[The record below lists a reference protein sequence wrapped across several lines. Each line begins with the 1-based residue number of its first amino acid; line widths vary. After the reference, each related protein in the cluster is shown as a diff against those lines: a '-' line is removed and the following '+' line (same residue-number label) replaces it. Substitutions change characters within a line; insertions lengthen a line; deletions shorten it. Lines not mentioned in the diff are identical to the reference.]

1 MNVRRIAILSS
12 TSERIIGRKRLH
24 VRGFRCRA
32 KGREMLRIRF
42 TAEDLLRVRI
52 ASAPAPLMELGMAIA
67 TLRRDDAVFRRW
79 ARRIRLPRSARP
91 LFELIPPTAGGPVFL
106 DPVSEDFD
114 DGLDRVLSTPRD
126 DVSAELARGCR
137 PTPWTKGLIDGER
150 DAWQTLERALRGAY
164 DGLIEAEWTRVRA
177 SFHAD
182 VAWRQM
188 LLSQEGLRAALVSI
202 CPGSRWDGAT
212 LEMNVPWEGER
223 LLEGRGLTLLPSPF
237 WTGGPRTS
245 VHPDGSM
252 LLVYPA
258 LTPMPLIEPEDGDTL
273 GALVGQ
279 TRADVLRVLTAP
291 RTTTELAGTLGI
303 SGASASEHARTL
315 RRGGLVVTRRT
326 GRAVTHLI
334 TPLGLRLLN
343 AE

>member
-1 MNVRRIAILSS
+1 
-12 TSERIIGRKRLH
+12 
-24 VRGFRCRA
+24 
-32 KGREMLRIRF
+32 MLRIHF

-52 ASAPAPLMELGMAIA
+52 ASDPAPLLELGMAIA
-67 TLRRDDAVFRRW
+67 ALQRDDAVFTRW
-79 ARRIRLPRSARP
+79 ARRIRLPRSTRP
-91 LFELIPPTAGGPVFL
+91 LFELIPPTAGGPLFL

-126 DVSAELARGCR
+126 DVDAELTRSCR
-137 PTPWTKGLIDGER
+137 PTPWTKGLIDRDR
-150 DAWQTLERALRGAY
+150 DAWRTLERALRGAY
-164 DGLIEAEWTRVRA
+164 DGLIEAEWTRIRA

-182 VAWRQM
+182 VAWRRM
-188 LLSQEGLRAALVSI
+188 LLSEEGLRAALVSI
-202 CPGSRWDGAT
+202 CPGSRWDGTT
-212 LEMNVPWEGER
+212 LELNAPWESER
-223 LLEGRGLTLLPSPF
+223 LLGGHGLTLLPSPF
-237 WTGGPRTS
+237 WTGGPRTN

-258 LTPMPLIEPEDGDTL
+258 LTPLPLIEPEAGDGL
-273 GALVGQ
+273 GALLGQ
-279 TRADVLRVLTAP
+279 TRAAVLRVLTAP
-291 RTTTELAGTLGI
+291 RTTSELARTLGI

>member
-1 MNVRRIAILSS
+1 
-12 TSERIIGRKRLH
+12 
-24 VRGFRCRA
+24 
-32 KGREMLRIRF
+32 MLRIRF

-91 LFELIPPTAGGPVFL
+91 LLELIPPTAGGPVFL

-126 DVSAELARGCR
+126 DVRAELARGCR

-150 DAWQTLERALRGAY
+150 DAWRTLERALRGAY

-258 LTPMPLIEPEDGDTL
+258 LTPMPLIEPEAGDTL

-315 RRGGLVVTRRT
+315 RRGGLVVTRRN